1 MKRLGEK
8 TITAGSE
15 RRFAAALLL
24 MYAYL
29 FYRPIN
35 NTVWY
40 KLLVVYLP
48 FLAVL
53 LLLALLPRLRSE
65 KIELKLVLIFAV
77 WVIFTRILRWDVK
90 SYIEY
95 CRSNGLTLPADTL
108 IMAGAAATYLPMAA
122 SLILRGRNRER
133 FLDTVAIITASF
145 FTLTTLFSLYAVLYK
160 TQIRTP
166 GGLYLCMFADSRLYV
181 FGKNPNAC
189 GMWYFLSLSFLAYL
203 FTRTKKRL
211 CRVFIALAGVLNY
224 VILAMTFSR
233 NAMLSFS
240 LCTGLLVLVLVL
252 RRFSPKTI
260 GKKLLCTVLVLALIV
275 PAAYKSFSLVDAG
288 VEKLSY
294 VLAQKRYAAAE
305 MQAEESSAEASGE
318 DNTAEVLEE
327 SETEAPASSP
337 IEKDRE
343 EIEITYEN
351 NRGFG
356 DSGRLSIYKTIIPT
370 MQREP
375 LRLLIGCLNRDAM
388 KYTSEILERE
398 ILNFHNTFLQVLCL
412 TGVPGL
418 LLVLALCVLLG
429 RRVVRVIYS
438 DAPVTISILALMLVG
453 IFSYNMLEVNLFYI
467 MDVSTFAAYTA
478 AGAVLA
484 YTYERDE
491 ESIDA
496 KKPE

>member
-53 LLLALLPRLRSE
+53 LLLAVLPRLRSE

-108 IMAGAAATYLPMAA
+108 IMAGAAAMYLPMAA
-122 SLILRGRNRER
+122 SLILRGRSRER
-133 FLDTVAIITASF
+133 FLDAVAIVTASF

-160 TQIRTP
+160 TQIRA

-203 FTRTKKRL
+203 FTRTQKRL
-211 CRVFIALAGVLNY
+211 CRVLIVLAGLLNY

-260 GKKLLCTVLVLALIV
+260 GKKLLCTVLALALIV

-294 VLAQKRYAAAE
+294 VLAQKQHAAAE
-305 MQAEESSAEASGE
+305 IQTEESSAAASEEIEA
-318 DNTAEVLEE
+318 
-327 SETEAPASSP
+327 EAPASSP
-337 IEKDRE
+337 VAKDRE
-343 EIEITYEN
+343 GIEITYEN

-467 MDVSTFAAYTA
+467 MDVSTYAAYTA

>member
-65 KIELKLVLIFAV
+65 KIELKLVLLFAV
-77 WVIFTRILRWDVK
+77 WVIFTRVLRWDVK

-133 FLDTVAIITASF
+133 FLDAVAIVTASF
-145 FTLTTLFSLYAVLYK
+145 FTLTTTFALYSVLNK
-160 TQIRTP
+160 TDLRAP
-166 GGLYLCMFADSRLYV
+166 FGNFYLSIINSSRLYV

-211 CRVFIALAGVLNY
+211 CRVLIVLAGLLNY
-224 VILAMTFSR
+224 VTLAMTFSR

-252 RRFSPKTI
+252 RRFSPKTL

-275 PAAYKSFSLVDAG
+275 PTAYKSFSLADAG
-288 VEKLSY
+288 MEKLSS

-305 MQAEESSAEASGE
+305 TQAEDSSAEASDE

-327 SETEAPASSP
+327 SETEAPPSSP
-337 IEKDRE
+337 TAKDRE
-343 EIEITYEN
+343 GIEIIYED

-356 DSGRLSIYKTIIPT
+356 DSGRIPIYKTIIPT

-375 LRLLIGCLNRDAM
+375 LRLLIGCLNNDAM
-388 KYTSEILERE
+388 KYTNEILGNE

-429 RRVVRVIYS
+429 RRVIRVIYS

-484 YTYERDE
+484 HTYERDE
-491 ESIDA
+491 GT
-496 KKPE
+496 KNPK

>member
-53 LLLALLPRLRSE
+53 LLLAVLPRLRSE

-133 FLDTVAIITASF
+133 FLDAVAIITASF

-160 TQIRTP
+160 TQIRA

-211 CRVFIALAGVLNY
+211 CRVLIVLAGLLNY
-224 VILAMTFSR
+224 VTLAMTFSR

-240 LCTGLLVLVLVL
+240 ISTGLLVLVLVL
-252 RRFSPKTI
+252 RHFSPKTI

-275 PAAYKSFSLVDAG
+275 PAAYKSFSLADAG
-288 VEKLSY
+288 MEKLSSA
-294 VLAQKRYAAAE
+294 LAQKQHAAAE
-305 MQAEESSAEASGE
+305 TQTEESSAEASGE

-337 IEKDRE
+337 TAKDRE
-343 EIEITYEN
+343 GIEIVYED

-356 DSGRLSIYKTIIPT
+356 DSGRLAIYKTIIPT

-375 LRLLIGCLNRDAM
+375 LRLLIGCLNKDAM
-388 KYTSEILERE
+388 KYTSEILGKE

-429 RRVVRVIYS
+429 RRVLRVIYS

-467 MDVSTFAAYTA
+467 MDVSTYAAYTA

-491 ESIDA
+491 GTRN
-496 KKPE
+496 PE

>member
-1 MKRLGEK
+1 M
-8 TITAGSE
+8 
-15 RRFAAALLL
+15 
-24 MYAYL
+24 
-29 FYRPIN
+29 
-35 NTVWY
+35 
-40 KLLVVYLP
+40 
-48 FLAVL
+48 
-53 LLLALLPRLRSE
+53 
-65 KIELKLVLIFAV
+65 
-77 WVIFTRILRWDVK
+77 
-90 SYIEY
+90 
-95 CRSNGLTLPADTL
+95 
-108 IMAGAAATYLPMAA
+108 
-122 SLILRGRNRER
+122 
-133 FLDTVAIITASF
+133 
-145 FTLTTLFSLYAVLYK
+145 LYK

-203 FTRTKKRL
+203 FTRTQKRL
-211 CRVFIALAGVLNY
+211 CRVFIALAGLLNY

-288 VEKLSY
+288 MEKLSSA
-294 VLAQKRYAAAE
+294 LAQKQHAAAE
-305 MQAEESSAEASGE
+305 TQTEESSAEASGE

-337 IEKDRE
+337 VAKDRE

-438 DAPVTISILALMLVG
+438 DSPVTISILALMLVG

-467 MDVSTFAAYTA
+467 MDVSTYAAYTA

-491 ESIDA
+491 DK

>member
-65 KIELKLVLIFAV
+65 KIELKLVLLFAV
-77 WVIFTRILRWDVK
+77 WVIFTRVLRWDVK

-108 IMAGAAATYLPMAA
+108 IMAGAAAMYLPMAA

-133 FLDTVAIITASF
+133 FLDAVAIITASF

-203 FTRTKKRL
+203 FTRTQKRL
-211 CRVFIALAGVLNY
+211 CRVLIVLAGLLNY
-224 VILAMTFSR
+224 VTLAMTFSR
-233 NAMLSFS
+233 NAILSFS
-240 LCTGLLVLVLVL
+240 LCAGLLVLVLVL

-275 PAAYKSFSLVDAG
+275 PAAYKSFSLADAG
-288 VEKLSY
+288 MEKLSSA
-294 VLAQKRYAAAE
+294 LAQKQHAAAE
-305 MQAEESSAEASGE
+305 TQTEESSAEAS
-318 DNTAEVLEE
+318 EE
-327 SETEAPASSP
+327 IETEEPSSSP
-337 IEKDRE
+337 TAKDRE
-343 EIEITYEN
+343 GIEIVYED

-356 DSGRLSIYKTIIPT
+356 DSGRLAIYKTIIPT
-370 MQREP
+370 MQKEP
-375 LRLLIGCLNRDAM
+375 LRLLIGCLNKDAM
-388 KYTSEILERE
+388 KYTNE
-398 ILNFHNTFLQVLCL
+398 ILNIDYSHFHNIFLQVLCL

-429 RRVVRVIYS
+429 RRVLRVIYS

-453 IFSYNMLEVNLFYI
+453 IFSYNMLEINLFYI
-467 MDVSTFAAYTA
+467 VDISSFAAYTA

-491 ESIDA
+491 GTR
-496 KKPE
+496 KPE

>member
-1 MKRLGEK
+1 MLLFDFFDDDSNTSAVNTFPLKED
-8 TITAGSE
+8 
-15 RRFAAALLL
+15 AANG
-24 MYAYL
+24 
-29 FYRPIN
+29 FDE
-35 NTVWY
+35 
-40 KLLVVYLP
+40 
-48 FLAVL
+48 FLCV
-53 LLLALLPRLRSE
+53 
-65 KIELKLVLIFAV
+65 
-77 WVIFTRILRWDVK
+77 T
-90 SYIEY
+90 
-95 CRSNGLTLPADTL
+95 
-108 IMAGAAATYLPMAA
+108 
-122 SLILRGRNRER
+122 
-133 FLDTVAIITASF
+133 
-145 FTLTTLFSLYAVLYK
+145 
-160 TQIRTP
+160 
-166 GGLYLCMFADSRLYV
+166 DS
-181 FGKNPNAC
+181 C
-189 GMWYFLSLSFLAYL
+189 
-203 FTRTKKRL
+203 
-211 CRVFIALAGVLNY
+211 
-224 VILAMTFSR
+224 
-233 NAMLSFS
+233 
-240 LCTGLLVLVLVL
+240 LLVLKILSRIDDTDKFAMFNIL
-252 RRFSPKTI
+252 SYMSN
-260 GKKLLCTVLVLALIV
+260 KLLGEGNT
-275 PAAYKSFSLVDAG
+275 
-288 VEKLSY
+288 
-294 VLAQKRYAAAE
+294 AAAS
-305 MQAEESSAEASGE
+305 EEI
-318 DNTAEVLEE
+318 
-327 SETEAPASSP
+327 ETEAPASSP

-467 MDVSTFAAYTA
+467 MDVSTYAAYTA